1 MSALAQTQLPAVVD
15 DRNGPTHKPIHKP
28 SSWQETQGPGRNRG
42 LHPATEAPG
51 GMHRTVATPSD
62 KSKNSVLASA

>member
-1 MSALAQTQLPAVVD
+1 MSALAQTQLPAVGYD
-15 DRNGPTHKPIHKP
+15 HNGPIHKP

-51 GMHRTVATPSD
+51 GMHGTVATPSD
-62 KSKNSVLASA
+62 KSKNSVPASA